1 MPHFPLHARIIAI
14 GKIKGSHFAPACA
27 DYLARLQHYFE
38 IEVIEVRTTLGQGK
52 PEAQARLDEGREL
65 LKHAR
70 EEAKLIAL
78 HSEGRQ
84 YSSVEFARLLQKNL
98 DEGTRKIDLLLGGA
112 SGLSEEVLSRCALR
126 LSLSSMTF
134 AHELARVILLEQLYR
149 AGTILRGEKYHK

>member
-1 MPHFPLHARIIAI
+1 MPHFPLHVRLIAV
-14 GKIKGSHFAPACA
+14 GKISGSHFAAA
-27 DYLARLQHYFE
+27 STDYLARLRHYLE
-38 IEVIEVRTTLGQGK
+38 IEVIEVRTKLGHGK
-52 PEAQARLDEGREL
+52 PEAQALNAEGREL

-84 YSSVEFARLLQKNL
+84 YASVELARLLQKQM
-98 DEGTRKIDLLLGGA
+98 DEGARKIDFVLGGA
-112 SGLSEEVLSRCALR
+112 SGLSREVLARSTERI
-126 LSLSSMTF
+126 SLSPMTF